1 MIYYCYI
8 RGGSNMN
15 VMKLDYDMEIFNEQN
30 VELMISTLGLNTNN
44 YLITMTKPSLL
55 SVSAIGSIAE
65 FANRYCIICFSDT
78 ELNLIMLSRINS
90 KKVTEL
96 IKIQRNEI
104 SNIKL
109 SNILVSYM
117 LNIKASESTFKFQVF
132 KKVARFTKIKN
143 SIETFK
149 KMYNL

>member
-1 MIYYCYI
+1 
-8 RGGSNMN
+8 MN
-15 VMKLDYDMEIFNEQN
+15 VMKLDYDMGIFNEQN
-30 VELMISTLGLNTNN
+30 VELMLSKLELNTNN

-55 SVSAIGSIAE
+55 SFSAIGSIAE
-65 FANRYCIICFSDT
+65 FANRYCIICFSET

-117 LNIKASESTFKFQVF
+117 LNIKARESKFKFQVF
-132 KKVARFTKIKN
+132 TKVARFTKIKN
-143 SIETFK
+143 SIESFK
-149 KMYNL
+149 RIYIQK